1 MNLQDLSSSAV
12 IRSIPAANG
21 VSSSGNNWYAQSCA
35 FHACK
40 YLMMPR
46 LFRSRS
52 RNLFF
57 IICLSLASPASFS
70 AEASEAIIIG
80 QAIDLSSQNG
90 SIGRD
95 YVAGIKTFFDALN
108 AAGGINGKQIRYI
121 VRDDQGQSDLAAKAA
136 TELIER
142 EHVDYLI
149 GGVGDRLTQAVLNTP
164 AFRQSNLVL
173 YAPLVDAIEIN
184 DPRVLFWRPAYLQE
198 IRHIL
203 THFGQLGMRNIGIA
217 YQDVPATQ
225 TAYRMVA
232 AELKAH
238 GLALAG
244 TAHIGNQGT
253 QNEQEAAGLAA
264 KNPEFVIVIA
274 DTISSALFL
283 KSFRNHAPQT
293 FVAGTSLTNLETL
306 RQLAGARAVEWTVF
320 SQVVPNPNN
329 AKTQIQLEHMKMMK
343 RYRDEPMSPLTLE
356 GFAVAK
362 TLVKA
367 IQRTRK
373 APLAALQ
380 DLLAQHG
387 SIDLGGLLASA
398 AEPGKSQG
406 KQQSNHLSSYLDIAL
421 FKKNVL
427 VF

>member
-1 MNLQDLSSSAV
+1 
-12 IRSIPAANG
+12 
-21 VSSSGNNWYAQSCA
+21 
-35 FHACK
+35 
-40 YLMMPR
+40 MMSR
-46 LFRSRS
+46 LFRSQFC
-52 RNLFF
+52 NLLFL
-57 IICLSLASPASFS
+57 INLSLVCPTSFS
-70 AEASEAIIIG
+70 AEAGDAIVIG

-108 AAGGINGKQIRYI
+108 AAGGLNGRHVRYI
-121 VRDDQGQSDLAAKAA
+121 VRDDQGKSDLATKAT

-142 EHVDYLI
+142 DHVDYLL
-149 GGVGDRLTQAVLNTP
+149 GGVGDRVTQAVLNTP

-184 DPRVLFWRPAYLQE
+184 DTRVLFWRPAYLQE

-217 YQDVPATQ
+217 YQDAPATQ
-225 TAYRMVA
+225 AAFRMVS
-232 AELKAH
+232 AELKSH
-238 GLALAG
+238 GLALTG
-244 TAHIGNQGT
+244 TARIGNQAA
-253 QNEQEAAGLAA
+253 QNEQEAAKLAMR
-264 KNPEFVIVIA
+264 NPEFVIVIA

-283 KSFRNHAPQT
+283 KSFRNHATQT

-306 RQLAGARAVEWTVF
+306 RQLAGSRAVEWTVF

-329 AKTQIQLEHMKMMK
+329 AKTQIQLEHMKMMQ

-367 IQRTRK
+367 IQRTKK
-373 APLAALQ
+373 APLMAMQ
-380 DLLAQHG
+380 DLLTQHA
-387 SIDLGGLLASA
+387 SIDLGGLIVSTS
-398 AEPGKSQG
+398 EPGQKQS
-406 KQQSNHLSSYLDIAL
+406 KQQNNHLSRYLDIAL
-421 FKKNVL
+421 FKKNAL